1 MAIDPDLLELMTE
14 EVTIEPYA
22 ARTGRGIVSY
32 GAGTAYQCR
41 IVGKRR
47 MVRDAEGA
55 EIVSTRT
62 IYLGSAPGVTVQDRL
77 TLPNGDQPVI
87 LSVASTPDEDGT
99 YYETIYT

>member
-1 MAIDPDLLELMTE
+1 VAIDPELLDLMTE
-14 EVTIEPYA
+14 TITVEPFA
-22 ARTGRGIVSY
+22 GETGRGVRSY
-32 GAGTAYQCR
+32 GSASTYQCR

-47 MVRDAEGA
+47 MVRDAQGE

-62 IYLGSAPGVTVQDRL
+62 IYLGSAPGVTVRDRL
-77 TLPNGDQPVI
+77 TLPNGDQPMI